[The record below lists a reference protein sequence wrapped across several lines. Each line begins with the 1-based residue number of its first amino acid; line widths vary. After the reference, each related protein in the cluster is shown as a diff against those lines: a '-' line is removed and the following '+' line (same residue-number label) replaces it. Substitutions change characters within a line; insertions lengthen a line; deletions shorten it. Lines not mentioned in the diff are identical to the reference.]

1 MVPEQPL
8 KRLCTGAAFLLPKVP
23 TTIGE
28 PSAWPGVAA
37 ELATMNDDLIQIGI
51 REEWGQQIPFGIQ
64 LPDLR
69 QHVYV
74 IGKTGSGKTTMLRN
88 MIIQHIAL
96 GHGVGLIDPH
106 GDLAE
111 ELLNHIPR
119 WRTDHL
125 VYLNP
130 SDLEFPIALNLLAN
144 VPQDERHLVAS
155 GIVGAFKSLWPDSWG
170 PRMEYI
176 LYNTVAALL
185 DCQNTSLLG
194 VNRMLTDDT
203 YRAWVIRQIKDPFIK
218 EFWEH
223 EFASYDERFRR
234 EAIAPIQ
241 NKLGQF
247 LLNPV
252 IRNILGQVKCK
263 VSFPFIMDNQ
273 RLFIAN
279 LSKGKIGHDKANL
292 LGSLVTTQ
300 FQLAAMRRANQPE
313 DERRDFYLFI
323 DEFQNFTTNSF
334 ASLLAEARKYRLNL
348 VLSHQYVD
356 QIPLSIRQAVFGNV
370 GTLFSFRIGNTDAEV
385 MQKEFANQFIAQQFV
400 DLEQFNVLTKI
411 LENGANQ
418 TPFRGVTLQPLG
430 KRLRHTARH
439 VTRSREKF
447 ASTRSSVEAKL
458 HHLTIANPGMIPQTS
473 RSRRSPT
480 PSSFPKSHVES
491 DRRKSSAHRLSAPL
505 GARTCRR

>member
-1 MVPEQPL
+1 MNHD
-8 KRLCTGAAFLLPKVP
+8 
-23 TTIGE
+23 TIQ
-28 PSAWPGVAA
+28 
-37 ELATMNDDLIQIGI
+37 LGI
-51 REEWGQQIPFGIQ
+51 REEWGQKVPFGIS

-69 QHVYV
+69 QHIYV
-74 IGKTGSGKTTMLRN
+74 IGKTGSGKTTLLRN

-125 VYLNP
+125 VYFNP
-130 SDLEFPIALNLLAN
+130 SDLEFPVAMNLLAN
-144 VPQDERHLVAS
+144 VPKDERHLVAS
-155 GIVGAFKSLWPDSWG
+155 GIVGSLKNIWPDSWG

-176 LYNTVAALL
+176 LYNAIAALL

-194 VNRMLTDDT
+194 VNRLLTDEN

-263 VSFPFIMDNQ
+263 LSVPFIMDNQ

-292 LGSLVTTQ
+292 LGSLLTTQ
-300 FQLAAMRRANQPE
+300 FQLAAMRRAGQPE
-313 DERRDFYLFI
+313 DDRRDFFLFI
-323 DEFQNFTTNSF
+323 DEFQNFTTESF
-334 ASLLAEARKYRLNL
+334 AAILAEARKYRLCL
-348 VLSHQYVD
+348 TLSHQYVD
-356 QIPLSIRQAVFGNV
+356 QIPLPIRQAVFGNV
-370 GTLFSFRIGNTDAEV
+370 GTLFSFRVGNTDAEV
-385 MQKEFANQFIAQQFV
+385 LQKEFADAFIAQQFV
-400 DLEQFNVLTKI
+400 DLERFKVFSKI
-411 LENGANQ
+411 LENGTNKE
-418 TPFRGVTLQPLG
+418 PFRGTTLQPVDNSRG
-430 KRLRHTARH
+430 RAVSHIRNSRL
-439 VTRSREKF
+439 KF
-447 ASTRSSVEAKL
+447 ATPRLQVEQKL
-458 HHLTIANPGMIPQTS
+458 NRLTISSSGTIPQT
-473 RSRRSPT
+473 PQ
-480 PSSFPKSHVES
+480 SHHS
-491 DRRKSSAHRLSAPL
+491 GGL
-505 GARTCRR
+505 

>member
-1 MVPEQPL
+1 
-8 KRLCTGAAFLLPKVP
+8 
-23 TTIGE
+23 
-28 PSAWPGVAA
+28 
-37 ELATMNDDLIQIGI
+37 MNNDMIQIGM
-51 REEWGQQIPFGIQ
+51 REEWNQQIPFGIS

-74 IGKTGSGKTTMLRN
+74 IGKTGSGKTTLLRN

-125 VYLNP
+125 VYFNP

-144 VPQDERHLVAS
+144 VPRDERHLVAS

-176 LYNTVAALL
+176 LYNAIAALL

-194 VNRMLTDDT
+194 VNRMLTDES

-218 EFWEH
+218 EFWEL

-252 IRNILGQVKCK
+252 IRNILGQVKNK
-263 VSFPFIMDNQ
+263 VSIPFIMDNQ

-279 LSKGKIGHDKANL
+279 LSKGRLGHDKANL
-292 LGSLVTTQ
+292 LGSLLVTQ
-300 FQLAAMRRANQPE
+300 FQLAAMRRSGQPE

-323 DEFQNFTTNSF
+323 DEFQNFTTDSF
-334 ASLLAEARKYRLNL
+334 AAILAEARKYRLCL
-348 VLSHQYVD
+348 TLSHQYVD
-356 QIPLSIRQAVFGNV
+356 QVPLPIRQAVFGNV
-370 GTLFSFRIGNTDAEV
+370 GTLFSFRVGNTDAEV
-385 MQKEFANQFIAQQFV
+385 LQKEFANAFIAQQFV
-400 DLEQFNVLTKI
+400 DLERFSVFTKI
-411 LENGANQ
+411 LQDGTNQ
-418 TPFRGVTLQPLG
+418 QPFKGVTLQPVDFSRG
-430 KRLRHTARH
+430 RAIAH
-439 VTRSREKF
+439 VYNSRQKYAE
-447 ASTRSSVEAKL
+447 
-458 HHLTIANPGMIPQTS
+458 
-473 RSRRSPT
+473 
-480 PSSFPKSHVES
+480 
-491 DRRKSSAHRLSAPL
+491 RRKNIEEKLRKL
-505 GARTCRR
+505 